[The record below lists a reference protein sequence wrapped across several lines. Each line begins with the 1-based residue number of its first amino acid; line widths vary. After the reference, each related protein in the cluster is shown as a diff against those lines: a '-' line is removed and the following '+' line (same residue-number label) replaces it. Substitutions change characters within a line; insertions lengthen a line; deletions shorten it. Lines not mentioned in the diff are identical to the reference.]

1 MTPEIETLK
10 KELSNLQKKLEAL
23 EANKK
28 QEWDFSRDYF
38 CLNRYGGVEKITR
51 FIPGFAPP
59 IPGDAQ
65 YISDLERLKA
75 VGNLFC
81 SREDAEL
88 VGRNR
93 KIHVRLKELADF
105 EPDWSDKEQYKFYL
119 GHSFD
124 KNTIDFKSVITWGCP
139 NVVYFT
145 EDENNN
151 IYSVIGVRNIIKNI
165 EKTIDAEFGEGALF
179 GYLKRGVI

>member
-105 EPDWSDKEQYKFYL
+105 EPDWSNEGQTKWFL
-119 GHSFD
+119 IFD
-124 KNTIDFKSVITWGCP
+124 CRRRALLHEGYDVVRVPST
-139 NVVYFT
+139 VYFKYLSAKT
-145 EDENNN
+145 VEELT
-151 IYSVIGVRNIIKNI
+151 
-165 EKTIDAEFGEGALF
+165 KTIDQEFGEGALF
-179 GYLKRGVI
+179 GYVERGVI